1 MTIAQQ
7 LELEGWKEGWRQGW
21 KEGWQQGLQEAS
33 LKIACNLLK
42 SGMDSQR
49 VRQMTGLTEEEL
61 KQAQQQLQ

>member
-7 LELEGWKEGWRQGW
+7 LELKGW

-33 LKIACNLLK
+33 LKIASNLLK
-42 SGMDSQR
+42 SGMESQR

-61 KQAQQQLQ
+61 KQVQQQLQ

>member
-7 LELEGWKEGWRQGW
+7 LELKGW

-42 SGMDSQR
+42 SGVDIR
-49 VRQMTGLTEEEL
+49 LVRQVTGLTEEEL